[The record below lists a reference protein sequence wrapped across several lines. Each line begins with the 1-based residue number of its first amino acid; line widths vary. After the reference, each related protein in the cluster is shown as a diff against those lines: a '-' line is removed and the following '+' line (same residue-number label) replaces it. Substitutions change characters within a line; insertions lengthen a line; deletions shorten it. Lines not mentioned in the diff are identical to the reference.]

1 MKTLRLILAVALAA
15 TISACE
21 DEHFDKDRCRIS
33 SFSDYSNIT
42 VEQEGGIYQLYWETP
57 KATTNRNTDVVF
69 TDKCEYEVCVV
80 IVEGADDWQYE
91 NEPQM
96 KSFPITK
103 TTGTWANISSDEV
116 IKFLGNAQD
125 FYFAVRL
132 PNVHARLSYLDWKS
146 DIFDGIFSFSDLI
159 KVEAQP
165 NSQKDNYFNVYSS
178 NESIGTVSESGYYE
192 YGEDVVLKATA
203 KNDYSFYC
211 WSDGYLNP
219 EYKTVIY
226 DDLWAVFR
234 KQDYKLE
241 SNFQGLNTWFL
252 AGDNKPSGKVENG
265 NYIINIVGE
274 VERDDNG
281 NATVWNDN
289 FEIVFNGLPL
299 QSIGNEFKI
308 EFDIMWVGDKE
319 GAVFRI
325 CSGADNYIEEIS
337 KMDETFVPLS
347 QENEEVWNPE
357 YNTELIFADFNEEM
371 GKTFTVGNEVE
382 HIQWG
387 GTIGKRGEKYI
398 GIEINLAGKE
408 ENSIITSNGQGTF
421 IISNMQIL
429 INGKPVW

>member
-178 NESIGTVSESGYYE
+178 NESIGTVSGSGYYE

-226 DDLWAVFR
+226 DDLWAIFR
-234 KQDYKLE
+234 KQNYKLE
-241 SNFQGLNTWFL
+241 NNYQGLNTWFL
-252 AGDNKPSGKVENG
+252 GGENKPNGYVENDEM
-265 NYIINIVGE
+265 IINIAGKDSVW
-274 VERDDNG
+274 DDNLK
-281 NATVWNDN
+281 
-289 FEIVFNGLPL
+289 IIFNGLPL
-299 QSIGNEFKI
+299 QSIGNEFQM
-308 EFDIMWVGDKE
+308 EFDIMWEGDNE
-319 GAVFRI
+319 TAGFRI
-325 CSGADNYIEEIS
+325 CSGVDNYTEEIS
-337 KMDETFVPLS
+337 QMDETFVPLS
-347 QENEEVWNPE
+347 QDNAEVWNPE
-357 YNTELIFADFNEEM
+357 LNTELIFTDFNEEM
-371 GKTFTVGNEVE
+371 GKVFVVGPEGK
-382 HIQWG
+382 HIKWG

-398 GIEINLAGKE
+398 GIEINLAGIVK
-408 ENSIITSNGQGTF
+408 NHKTIPNGNGLFT
-421 IISNMQIL
+421 IKNMQIL